1 MDRTADA
8 HGAGARRALLE
19 REIVRRGSLSVV
31 AAAALVEVS
40 EMTIRRDFDALDEAG
55 RVLRVRGGA
64 VARVSRAHEPPL
76 AERAGRAGEAKR
88 LIAAAAAALVDD
100 GDTIILDVG
109 STALELAH
117 ALRGRSALTVLTASL
132 PAALALADQPGIRVI
147 VTGGIVRAGE
157 TSLVGALA
165 ERAFDGFN
173 CDTLFLGVGG
183 IDLAKGLTEFN
194 PDDARV
200 KQAAIA
206 SARQV
211 VVLADEAKLG
221 AVAFARIAPVTAAHV
236 LVGDAPPHHPVA
248 REVADAGVRY
258 VQAVE
263 TGAAHG

>member
-1 MDRTADA
+1 MNRTRHAADA
-8 HGAGARRALLE
+8 GGRRILLE
-19 REIVRRGSLSVV
+19 RAILQRGSLSV
-31 AAAALVEVS
+31 ADGAALAGVS
-40 EMTIRRDFDALDEAG
+40 EMTIRRDFDALHETG
-55 RVLRVRGGA
+55 RILRVRGGA
-64 VARVSRAHEPPL
+64 VARISRAHEPPL
-76 AERAGRAGEAKR
+76 AERAGRAGDAKR
-88 LIAAAAAALVDD
+88 RIALAAAALVDD

-117 ALRGRSALTVLTASL
+117 ALRGRTGLTVLTASL

-165 ERAFDGFN
+165 EAAFDGYN

-183 IDLAKGLTEFN
+183 IDLAKGLTEFS

-206 SARQV
+206 SARRV
-211 VVLADEAKLG
+211 VALADEAKLG
-221 AVAFARIAPVTAAHV
+221 AVAFARIAPVTAADV
-236 LVGDAPPHHPVA
+236 LVCDAPSHHPVV
-248 REVADAGVRY
+248 REVAEAGVRY

-263 TGAAHG
+263 TGEAHG